1 MSALAHSQKNKHNT
15 STAPNLLVND
25 NKSVTSLNVS
35 ARIDYIQRF
44 SKQAVLVVDENITT
58 YSQVARQYLSSLTKS
73 EISDQNQSE
82 CNVAFVVAST
92 KLNDIQM
99 RCRIIEQLFSNTLFD
114 PEQSL
119 AVSITRLV
127 KQDHDAITIIV
138 EHAHSLSLQLKYEL
152 CQLVDIANKTQNKIN
167 VVFFAQEKAV
177 QEIAQN
183 KSIFNKKLI
192 IISAESGQVIQ
203 PDSIKLTNS
212 RMHVSRKFWLV
223 LSVITLSLVTA
234 VVLIWFFLASNE
246 NFNFSKLP
254 TLVKDTTNFSMVE
267 AQQLIDQPNDIISTK
282 IVISADVNDIQFA
295 LNGKNILK
303 NSIAANTKEAAQA
316 ADVLEALF
324 LSEKAIQ
331 IEVKE
336 NKGKSEEPALILNII
351 SKEVAS
357 ETLPSMA
364 NYFLNKTDGFVIQ
377 IAGFTNTVVFDQFL
391 VKYSALELYS
401 YTRMLNNK
409 PYVVLTSQVYLTKKE
424 AVKAIKKL
432 PKAILIRGPWIK
444 SISTIKDEINT
455 VVP

>member
-1 MSALAHSQKNKHNT
+1 MSALAHSQKNKNNT

-212 RMHVSRKFWLV
+212 RMHVSRKFWFV
-223 LSVITLSLVTA
+223 LSVMTLDRKS
-234 VVLIWFFLASNE
+234 VV
-246 NFNFSKLP
+246 
-254 TLVKDTTNFSMVE
+254 
-267 AQQLIDQPNDIISTK
+267 
-282 IVISADVNDIQFA
+282 
-295 LNGKNILK
+295 
-303 NSIAANTKEAAQA
+303 
-316 ADVLEALF
+316 
-324 LSEKAIQ
+324 
-331 IEVKE
+331 
-336 NKGKSEEPALILNII
+336 
-351 SKEVAS
+351 
-357 ETLPSMA
+357 
-364 NYFLNKTDGFVIQ
+364 
-377 IAGFTNTVVFDQFL
+377 
-391 VKYSALELYS
+391 
-401 YTRMLNNK
+401 
-409 PYVVLTSQVYLTKKE
+409 
-424 AVKAIKKL
+424 
-432 PKAILIRGPWIK
+432 
-444 SISTIKDEINT
+444 
-455 VVP
+455 

>member
-1 MSALAHSQKNKHNT
+1 MSALAHSQKNKNNT

-203 PDSIKLTNS
+203 PDSVKFTNS
-212 RMHVSRKFWLV
+212 RMHVSRKFWFV
-223 LSVITLSLVTA
+223 LSVMTLSLVTA
-234 VVLIWFFLASNE
+234 IALIWFVLASNE

-254 TLVKDTTNFSMVE
+254 TLVKYQTNVSTVE
-267 AQQLIDQPNDIISTK
+267 PQKFIDKSDEITSTIIA
-282 IVISADVNDIQFA
+282 VSADVNDIQLA
-295 LNGKNILK
+295 LNAKKTLK
-303 NSIAANTKEAAQA
+303 NTIPTKVEEVAQA
-316 ADVLEALF
+316 VDILEALF
-324 LSEKAIQ
+324 LSEQ
-331 IEVKE
+331 VREVGVKE
-336 NKGKSEEPALILNII
+336 SKGKSEEPATIFNITK
-351 SKEVAS
+351 KEVTS
-357 ETLPSMA
+357 VILPSTP
-364 NYFLNKTDGFVIQ
+364 NYFLNKNDGFVIQ
-377 IAGFTNTVVFDQFL
+377 IAGFTNMTVFDQFI
-391 VKYSALELYS
+391 VKYSALELHS
-401 YTRMLNNK
+401 YMRKLNNQ
-409 PYVVLTSQVYLTKKE
+409 PYIVLTSQIYLTKKQ
-424 AVKAIKKL
+424 AKKAIKNL
-432 PKAILIRGPWIK
+432 PEAILIRGPWIK
-444 SISTIKDEINT
+444 SISTIKEEINT